1 MGYFQKISDIF
12 ADTKCLT
19 EQEFT
24 RVKMVKKKG
33 KVKQK
38 NQIYLFTEYLV
49 FSFYSFLEQVYFK
62 YLES

>member
-1 MGYFQKISDIF
+1 
-12 ADTKCLT
+12 
-19 EQEFT
+19 
-24 RVKMVKKKG
+24 MVKKKG